1 MTQGSI
7 EIVLNKYLEPVR
19 PKTDLKPVDVD
30 GKDEIIVYT
39 IDEDYDQYKI
49 LKIFNYGSHI
59 EVSEYYYS
67 YIGEIEV
74 RKGLHGVKPSSILQ
88 LFFPKIFK

>member
-1 MTQGSI
+1 MVEGSI
-7 EIVLNKYLEPVR
+7 ELVLNKYLELIS
-19 PKTDLKPVDVD
+19 PKKGITPIDVD
-30 GKDEIIVYT
+30 SKDEIIVYT

-49 LKIFNYGSHI
+49 LKIINYGSHI

>member
-1 MTQGSI
+1 MVEGSI
-7 EIVLNKYLEPVR
+7 ELILNRYLELIR
-19 PKTDLKPVDVD
+19 PKEGLKPTDID
-30 GKDEIIVYT
+30 SKDEIIVYT

-49 LKIFNYGSHI
+49 LKIINYGSHI

-74 RKGLHGVKPSSILQ
+74 RKEFHGVKPSSVLQ
-88 LFFPKIFK
+88 LFFPKVFN